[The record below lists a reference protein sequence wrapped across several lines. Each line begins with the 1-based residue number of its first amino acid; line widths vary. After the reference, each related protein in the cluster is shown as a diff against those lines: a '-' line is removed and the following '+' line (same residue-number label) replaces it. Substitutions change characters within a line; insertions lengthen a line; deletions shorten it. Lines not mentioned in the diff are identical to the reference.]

1 MAMKLVIG
9 TKKYSS
15 WSLRPWILMKYFA
28 VSFEEEL
35 IAFDVKL
42 GSRENTDDVKARMRA
57 ASPNGRIPVLVL
69 DDGTRIN
76 ESLAICEY
84 INDCHLDGRAWPSP
98 APDRYLAKAVCL
110 EMATGFMEM
119 RRLLPMSVNSVV
131 GRCASP
137 PAAAK
142 GDVARVLAIL
152 DGCLERKGEDKFLF
166 GRFTIADAFYLPVL
180 LRFETYRV
188 PLPERVQAYSDRM
201 LALDQV
207 SEWREEDLRCPP
219 IDGINNII
227 RNYPLEVAEACKI

>member
-84 INDCHLDGRAWPSP
+84 IKD
-98 APDRYLAKAVCL
+98 
-110 EMATGFMEM
+110 
-119 RRLLPMSVNSVV
+119 
-131 GRCASP
+131 
-137 PAAAK
+137 
-142 GDVARVLAIL
+142 
-152 DGCLERKGEDKFLF
+152 
-166 GRFTIADAFYLPVL
+166 
-180 LRFETYRV
+180 
-188 PLPERVQAYSDRM
+188 
-201 LALDQV
+201 
-207 SEWREEDLRCPP
+207 
-219 IDGINNII
+219 
-227 RNYPLEVAEACKI
+227 